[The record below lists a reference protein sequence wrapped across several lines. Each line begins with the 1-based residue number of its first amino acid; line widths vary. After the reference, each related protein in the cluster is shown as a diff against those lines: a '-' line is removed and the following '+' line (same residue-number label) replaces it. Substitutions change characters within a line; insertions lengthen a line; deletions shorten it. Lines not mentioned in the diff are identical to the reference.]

1 MVEQARPAPHGEC
14 AAPEAEM
21 LLVLLVVPAQTFT
34 PKSCA
39 MPRRPEA

>member
-1 MVEQARPAPHGEC
+1 VMVRQARPAPHGEC

-21 LLVLLVVPAQTFT
+21 LLVLLAQTFT